1 MSDGSSMDEKTSG
14 FDSELYFDEES
25 RQEES
30 RRDKLE
36 FMGIDMGSF
45 CFGFELDNVKELVRD
60 LRVTKVPCLPEY
72 YEGVCNWKGNI
83 IPIVSLRRAGG
94 LAPLQDKDN
103 VMQALILV
111 TKAAGLECGFL
122 IETEPQILNVFS
134 DRQVEGE
141 LPDKNS
147 SVLTVGKI
155 FEGEDKIV
163 AVINLEESLGKMV
176 VYE

>member
-14 FDSELYFDEES
+14 FDSELFFDEES

-72 YEGVCNWKGNI
+72 YEGVCNWK
-83 IPIVSLRRAGG
+83 
-94 LAPLQDKDN
+94 
-103 VMQALILV
+103 
-111 TKAAGLECGFL
+111 
-122 IETEPQILNVFS
+122 
-134 DRQVEGE
+134 
-141 LPDKNS
+141 
-147 SVLTVGKI
+147 
-155 FEGEDKIV
+155 
-163 AVINLEESLGKMV
+163 
-176 VYE
+176 

>member
-1 MSDGSSMDEKTSG
+1 
-14 FDSELYFDEES
+14 
-25 RQEES
+25 
-30 RRDKLE
+30 
-36 FMGIDMGSF
+36 
-45 CFGFELDNVKELVRD
+45 
-60 LRVTKVPCLPEY
+60 
-72 YEGVCNWKGNI
+72 
-83 IPIVSLRRAGG
+83 
-94 LAPLQDKDN
+94 
-103 VMQALILV
+103 MQGLILV

-122 IETEPQILNVFS
+122 IETEPQILNVLS

-141 LPDKNS
+141 LPDKNG

>member
-1 MSDGSSMDEKTSG
+1 M
-14 FDSELYFDEES
+14 
-25 RQEES
+25 
-30 RRDKLE
+30 
-36 FMGIDMGSF
+36 
-45 CFGFELDNVKELVRD
+45 
-60 LRVTKVPCLPEY
+60 
-72 YEGVCNWKGNI
+72 
-83 IPIVSLRRAGG
+83 RRAGG

-103 VMQALILV
+103 VMQGLILV

-134 DRQVEGE
+134 DRQV
-141 LPDKNS
+141 PDKNG

>member
-1 MSDGSSMDEKTSG
+1 
-14 FDSELYFDEES
+14 
-25 RQEES
+25 
-30 RRDKLE
+30 
-36 FMGIDMGSF
+36 MGKGRFS
-45 CFGFELDNVKELVRD
+45 FELDNVKELVRD